1 MNNSFVHLHAHTEY
15 SMLDG
20 AAKITDYLKKVKE
33 LNQPAAAI
41 TDHGNLY
48 GALEF
53 VRQAESLDIKPII
66 GYEAYVTPGSRFDR
80 PDRDNNKRYH
90 LTLLAEN
97 NVGYQNL
104 VELVSKAYLEG
115 FYYKPRVDYQL
126 LSEHSEGIIALSGCL
141 GGEVAQHLAP
151 DGSKEEGNIKNEK
164 SYEKALE
171 KAKNY
176 QEIFGKDNFFIEIHN
191 HGISQQLEI
200 LDDLVSI
207 SKELEAPLV
216 AANDSHYVSQDDSS
230 AHDALL
236 CVQTNAT
243 MEDENRFKF
252 DGEEYYVKSSEEMRT
267 LFPDDKYPN
276 ACDNTLKIANRVHYE
291 FEFDKDYLPDFP
303 VQDDSL
309 SADEYLRKKVLIG
322 AEEKYQDVNL
332 EIQDRIDYELE
343 VINSMGFASY
353 FLIVGDL
360 IDFAKSKNIRT
371 GAGRGSAAGSIVSY
385 CLGITGIEP
394 LKYGLIFER
403 FLNKGRKSL
412 PDIDMDFDERYR
424 GDVIQYAIDKYGKD
438 RVAHI
443 VTFATIKAK
452 QAIRDAS
459 RVLGLPFLSGDK
471 VAKMMPPMILGNT
484 ATISECLNLDE
495 NNTSGYSKEF
505 YSASEELRS
514 EYKNNDEV
522 KKIIDIALGLEGL
535 RRQDGIHAAA
545 IVISPDTITNFLPIQ
560 QKGENAEIVTQY
572 EMHTVEQLGLLKMD
586 FLGLRNLSIIDR
598 TLKLINNENLDF
610 DNLELD
616 DEKTFKLF
624 AEGKMTGVFQLESRV
639 AQSVSRN
646 LNPKRFEDIVA
657 LVALIRPG
665 PLGAGMHNEFADRAN
680 LRKEIEYLHP
690 DLKEVLEETYG
701 VILYQEQVMQI
712 AQKIAGFDLQEADNL
727 RVAMGKKIPQVMEEQ
742 RKKFTDG
749 AVYKNYSEQFAIE
762 VFDQIA
768 YFAGYGFNKSH
779 SVPYALLAYQTAY
792 LKANYPAE
800 YLAASLTAV
809 KRDKDRTAIFLAEA
823 RDMGVNVSTPDINLS
838 SSDFTVNDNEILF
851 GLSAVRNVGDI
862 TAEKIV
868 QERNENGTFKTVE
881 DFLSRIDSRSL
892 NKRGIEALIQG
903 GGFDQFGLTRKGLY
917 QSSIDLIEDAKK
929 LKSDRENNQGSLFNF
944 EDQNSDQTSISK
956 TEWTKKELLERERE
970 MLGFFVSE
978 DPLDG
983 YGAVLKSE
991 SSHSIIELLN
1001 TEEDELEDLN
1011 VVIAGLISNVQKR
1024 VSRRGNPWI
1033 QFDLQ
1038 DVTGSTGV
1046 LLFNKLVDKYN
1057 SSIEGEIYL
1066 KVSGTYVGGT
1076 ENIIRARDMQVID
1089 PSKMVENLDTSPL
1102 RIVADTNKLD
1112 KNNMILLRE
1121 LLEKHP
1127 GLSDVELEVTDSS
1140 GTRLMQLNEIRV
1152 KKTNQLKNEISTLLS
1167 N

>member
-1 MNNSFVHLHAHTEY
+1 MSKSFVHLHAHTEY

-20 AAKITDYLKKVKE
+20 AAKINDYLKKVKE

-53 VRQAESLDIKPII
+53 VRQAETFGIKPII

-80 PDRDNNKRYH
+80 PERDKNKRYH

-115 FYYKPRVDYQL
+115 FYYKPRVDYEL
-126 LSEHSEGIIALSGCL
+126 LREHSEGIIALSGCL

-151 DGSKEEGNIKNEK
+151 DGSREEGNAANEK

-176 QEIFGKDNFFIEIHN
+176 QDIFGKSNFFIELHN
-191 HGISQQLEI
+191 HGIDQQVEI
-200 LDDLVSI
+200 LEDLVNI
-207 SKELEAPLV
+207 SKEINAPLV
-216 AANDSHYVSQDDSS
+216 AANDSHYVTKNDSS

-243 MEDENRFKF
+243 MEDEDRFKF
-252 DGEEYYVKSSEEMRT
+252 DGEEYYVKSSEEMRL
-267 LFPDDKYPN
+267 LFPDDSFPN
-276 ACDNTLKIANRVHYE
+276 ACDNTLEIANRVNYT

-303 VQDDSL
+303 IEDSSL
-309 SADEYLRKKVLIG
+309 TVEEFLRKKVLTG
-322 AEEKYQDVNL
+322 AKEKYQEINS
-332 EIQDRIDYELE
+332 EIQERIDYELE

-360 IDFAKSKNIRT
+360 IDFANSKNIRT
-371 GAGRGSAAGSIVSY
+371 AAGRGSAAGSIVSY
-385 CLGITGIEP
+385 CLGITRIEP

-412 PDIDMDFDERYR
+412 PDIDMDFDERFR
-424 GDVIQYAIDKYGKD
+424 GDVIQYAIDKYGQD

-452 QAIRDAS
+452 QAIRDAA
-459 RVLGLPFLSGDK
+459 RVLGLPFSSGDK
-471 VAKMMPPMILGNT
+471 VAKLMPPMILGNT
-484 ATISECLNLDE
+484 ATISECLQLDE
-495 NNTSGYSKEF
+495 NNESGYSKEF
-505 YSASEELRS
+505 YSASEELRK
-514 EYKNNDEV
+514 EYSSDQEV

-545 IVISPDTITNFLPIQ
+545 IVISPDKITNFLPIQ
-560 QKGENAEIVTQY
+560 RKGENAEIVTQY

-586 FLGLRNLSIIDR
+586 FLGLRNLSIVDR
-598 TLKLINNENLDF
+598 TLELIGDKNLDI
-610 DNLELD
+610 DNIELN
-616 DEKTFKLF
+616 DEKTFNLF
-624 AEGKMTGVFQLESRV
+624 SEGRMTGVFQLESRV
-639 AQSVSRN
+639 AQSISRS

-680 LRKEIEYLHP
+680 SRKEIEYLHS
-690 DLKEVLEETYG
+690 DLEDILNETYG

-712 AQKIAGFDLQEADNL
+712 AEKIAGFNLQEADNL

-742 RKKFTDG
+742 RKKFTEG
-749 AVYKNYSEQFAIE
+749 SVESGYSEQFAVE
-762 VFDQIA
+762 LFDQIA
-768 YFAGYGFNKSH
+768 FFAGYGFNKSH

-800 YLAASLTAV
+800 YIAASLTAV
-809 KRDKDRTAIFLAEA
+809 KRDKDRTAIFLSEA
-823 RDMGVNVSTPDINLS
+823 REMGVKVSTPDINKS
-838 SSDFTVNDNEILF
+838 ESDFTVNNNEILF

-868 QERNENGTFKTVE
+868 LERETNGNFE
-881 DFLSRIDSRSL
+881 SIEEFLSRIDSRSL
-892 NKRGIEALIQG
+892 NKRGIEALAQG
-903 GGFDQFGLTRKGLY
+903 GGFDYFGYPRKGVFNA
-917 QSSIDLIEDAKK
+917 IPDLIDDAKN
-929 LKSDRENNQGSLFNF
+929 LKIKKANNQASLFDLD
-944 EDQNSDQTSISK
+944 EQNENLATIK
-956 TEWTKKELLERERE
+956 EIEWPKKEKLERERE

-978 DPLDG
+978 DPLEG
-983 YGAVLKSE
+983 YGEVLKSE
-991 SSHSIIELLN
+991 STHSIIELQSF
-1001 TEEDELEDLN
+1001 EEEEEVN

-1038 DVTGSTGV
+1038 DTTGSLGV
-1046 LLFNKLVDKYN
+1046 LLFNKLVEKYN
-1057 SSIEGEIYL
+1057 TNIDGEIYL
-1066 KVSGTYVGGT
+1066 KVSGTYVGGS
-1076 ENIIRARDMQVID
+1076 ENTIRARDLEVIE
-1089 PSKMVENLDTSPL
+1089 PSKMVEDLDTSPL
-1102 RIVADTNKLD
+1102 RISVTEEKLD
-1112 KNNMILLRE
+1112 KKNLILLKE
-1121 LLEKHP
+1121 LLEKYP
-1127 GLSDVELEVTDSS
+1127 GLSNVELEVHGGSKIK
-1140 GTRLMQLNEIRV
+1140 LLELKEIKV
-1152 KKTNQLKNEISTLLS
+1152 KKTNQLKNEINTLLT

>member
-1 MNNSFVHLHAHTEY
+1 MSKSFVHLHAHTEY

-20 AAKITDYLKKVKE
+20 AAKINDYLKKVKE
-33 LNQPAAAI
+33 LKQPAAAI

-53 VRQAESLDIKPII
+53 VRQAEILDIKPII

-80 PDRDNNKRYH
+80 PERDKNKRYH

-97 NVGYQNL
+97 NTGYQNL

-115 FYYKPRVDYQL
+115 FYYKPRVDYDL
-126 LSEHSEGIIALSGCL
+126 LKEHAEGIIALSGCL

-151 DGSKEEGNIKNEK
+151 DGSREEGNTANEK

-176 QEIFGKDNFFIEIHN
+176 QNIFGQENFFIELHN
-191 HGISQQLEI
+191 HGINQQIQI
-200 LDDLVSI
+200 LDDLVNI
-207 SKELEAPLV
+207 SKEIDAPLV
-216 AANDSHYVSQDDSS
+216 AANDSHYVSKNDSS

-243 MEDENRFKF
+243 MEDDDRFKF
-252 DGEEYYVKSSEEMRT
+252 DGEEYYVKSSEEMRQ
-267 LFPDDKYPN
+267 LFPDELFPN
-276 ACDNTLKIANRVHYE
+276 ACDNTLKIADRVNYQ
-291 FEFDKDYLPDFP
+291 FSFDKDYLPDFP
-303 VQDDSL
+303 IDDSSL
-309 SADEYLRKKVLIG
+309 TVEEFLRKKVFIG
-322 AEEKYQDVNL
+322 AEQKYH
-332 EIQDRIDYELE
+332 EINTEVQERIDYELD

-360 IDFAKSKNIRT
+360 IEFAKSKNIRT

-424 GDVIQYAIDKYGKD
+424 GDVIQYAIDKYGQD

-452 QAIRDAS
+452 QAIRDAA
-459 RVLGLPFLSGDK
+459 RVLGLPFSSGDK
-471 VAKMMPPMILGNT
+471 VAKLMPPMILGNT
-484 ATISECLNLDE
+484 ATISECLKLDE
-495 NNTSGYSKEF
+495 NNESGYSKEF
-505 YSASEELRS
+505 YSASEDLRKQ
-514 EYKNNDEV
+514 YTADQEV

-545 IVISPDTITNFLPIQ
+545 IVISPDKITNFLPIQ
-560 QKGENAEIVTQY
+560 RKGENAEIVTQY
-572 EMHTVEQLGLLKMD
+572 EMHTVEKLGLLKMD
-586 FLGLRNLSIIDR
+586 FLGLRNLSIVDR
-598 TLKLINNENLDF
+598 TLELIGDKNLDI
-610 DNLELD
+610 DNIELN
-616 DEKTFKLF
+616 DEKTYNLF
-624 AEGKMTGVFQLESRV
+624 SEGKMTGVFQLESRV
-639 AQSVSRN
+639 AQSVSRS

-665 PLGAGMHNEFADRAN
+665 PLGAGMHNEFTDRAN
-680 LRKEIEYLHP
+680 SRKDIEYLHP
-690 DLKEVLEETYG
+690 DLETILNETYG

-712 AQKIAGFDLQEADNL
+712 AEKIAGFDLQEADNL

-742 RKKFTDG
+742 RKKFTEG
-749 AVYKNYSEQFAIE
+749 AVKNGYSEQFAIE
-762 VFDQIA
+762 IFDQIA

-800 YLAASLTAV
+800 YIAASLTAV
-809 KRDKDRTAIFLAEA
+809 KRDKDRTAIFLSEA
-823 RDMGVNVSTPDINLS
+823 REMGVKVSTPDINKS
-838 SSDFTVNDNEILF
+838 ESDFTVNKDEILF

-862 TAEKIV
+862 TSDKIV
-868 QERNENGTFKTVE
+868 LERDTNGKFETIE

-892 NKRGIEALIQG
+892 NKRGIEALAQG
-903 GGFDQFGLTRKGLY
+903 GGFDYFGYPRKGVFNA
-917 QSSIDLIEDAKK
+917 IPDLIDDAKS
-929 LKSDRENNQGSLFNF
+929 LKTKKANNQTSLF
-944 EDQNSDQTSISK
+944 DLDAQNNNLTTIKD
-956 TEWTKKELLERERE
+956 TEWSKKEKLERERE

-978 DPLDG
+978 DPLEG
-983 YGAVLKSE
+983 YGEVLKAE
-991 SSHSIIELLN
+991 STHSIIELQSIDD
-1001 TEEDELEDLN
+1001 EEELN

-1038 DVTGSTGV
+1038 DTTGSLGV
-1046 LLFNKLVDKYN
+1046 LLFNKLVEKYN
-1057 SSIEGEIYL
+1057 TNIDGEIYL
-1066 KVSGTYVGGT
+1066 KVSGTYVGGS
-1076 ENIIRARDMQVID
+1076 ENTIRARDLEVIE
-1089 PSKMVENLDTSPL
+1089 PSKMVEDLDTSPL
-1102 RIVADTNKLD
+1102 RISVTEEKLD
-1112 KNNMILLRE
+1112 KKNLILLKE
-1121 LLEKHP
+1121 LLEKYP
-1127 GLSDVELEVTDSS
+1127 GLSNVELEVHGDEKIK
-1140 GTRLMQLNEIRV
+1140 LLELKEIKV
-1152 KKTNQLKNEISTLLS
+1152 KKTNQLKNEINTLLTT
-1167 N
+1167 

>member
-1 MNNSFVHLHAHTEY
+1 MNKSFVHLHAHTEY

-20 AAKITDYLKKVKE
+20 AAKINDYLKKVKE
-33 LNQPAAAI
+33 LKQPAAAI

-53 VRQAESLDIKPII
+53 VRQADSLGIKPII

-97 NVGYQNL
+97 NTGYQNL
-104 VELVSKAYLEG
+104 VELVSKAFLEG
-115 FYYKPRVDYQL
+115 FYYKPRVDYEL
-126 LSEHSEGIIALSGCL
+126 LAEHSEGIIALSGCL

-164 SYEKALE
+164 SYKKALE
-171 KAKNY
+171 KAKKY
-176 QEIFGKDNFFIEIHN
+176 QDIFGKGNFFIEIHN
-191 HGISQQLEI
+191 HGITQQLEI
-200 LDDLVSI
+200 LDDLVNI
-207 SKELEAPLV
+207 SKELGAPLV
-216 AANDSHYVSQDDSS
+216 AANDSHYVAQDDSS

-243 MEDENRFKF
+243 MEDEDRFKF
-252 DGEEYYVKSSEEMRT
+252 DGEEYYVKSSDEMRK
-267 LFPDDKYPN
+267 LFPDDKFPE
-276 ACDNTLKIANRVHYE
+276 ACDNTLKIANRVSYD
-291 FEFDKDYLPDFP
+291 FNFNKDYLPDFP
-303 VQDDSL
+303 IEEGSL
-309 SADEYLRKKVLIG
+309 SVEKYLRKKVLIG
-322 AEEKYQDVNL
+322 AEEKYQDINA
-332 EIQDRIDYELE
+332 EIQERIDYELD

-424 GDVIQYAIDKYGKD
+424 GDVIQYAVEKYGKD

-452 QAIRDAS
+452 QAIRDAA
-459 RVLGLPFLSGDK
+459 RVLGLPFSSGDK

-484 ATISECLNLDE
+484 ATISECLQLDE
-495 NNTSGYSKEF
+495 DNESGYSKEF

-514 EYKNNDEV
+514 EYKNNEEV

-598 TLKLINNENLDF
+598 TLKLINSENLDF

-624 AEGKMTGVFQLESRV
+624 SEGKMTGVFQLESRV

-680 LRKEIEYLHP
+680 FRKEIQYLHP
-690 DLKEVLEETYG
+690 DLEDVLEETYG

-712 AQKIAGFDLQEADNL
+712 AQKVAGFDLQEADNL

-749 AVYKNYSEQFAIE
+749 AVDNNYSEQFAIE

-792 LKANYPAE
+792 LKANFPAE
-800 YLAASLTAV
+800 YIAASLTAV

-823 RDMGVNVSTPDINLS
+823 REMGVNVSTPDINLS
-838 SSDFTVNDNEILF
+838 SADFTVNDNEILF

-862 TAEKIV
+862 TADKIV
-868 QERNENGTFKTVE
+868 QERIENGNFESVE

-903 GGFDQFGLTRKGLY
+903 GGFDKFGHTRKGLF
-917 QSSIDLIEDAKK
+917 QSCIDLIEDAKN
-929 LKSDRENNQGSLFNF
+929 LKSERANNQGSLFNL
-944 EDQNSDQTSISK
+944 EDHNSDQTSISK
-956 TEWTKKELLERERE
+956 IEWAKKELLERERE

-983 YGAVLKSE
+983 YGDVLKSE
-991 SSHSIIELLN
+991 STHSIIELLN
-1001 TEEDELEDLN
+1001 TEEDQEDELN

-1057 SSIEGEIYL
+1057 SSVDGEIYL

-1076 ENIIRARDMQVID
+1076 ENIIRARDIQVID

-1102 RIVADTNKLD
+1102 RIAVDTNKLD